1 MTFNKNTK
9 PFCKVCR
16 DAGKTEAEYTSH
28 FVKSEPGP
36 RGKVVCPTLLN
47 LKCTYCQENGHMVS
61 YCIQLQQN
69 KKNKEKTER
78 AFMYQ
83 SKAFHQ
89 PTEKKALANR
99 FDALDEEEELEE
111 GEEKDEFPAL
121 CEPIVVKPESK
132 DKDNSYAVIASKPPV
147 LADKDAIIVADIPII
162 VGKTKIN
169 MSCWADDEL
178 TDDEDDDIRNKYR
191 SHTSANRNRIIVHDN
206 NKYDNMS
213 SDDSYAGYDDDDYYG
228 FHNDAEEYE
237 SDNEYTAE
245 DAWNSIVCP
254 NWKSMRV

>member
-1 MTFNKNTK
+1 MTFNKKPN

-36 RGKVVCPTLLN
+36 KGKVVCPTLLN

-61 YCIQLQQN
+61 YCITLQKN
-69 KKNKEKTER
+69 KKNKEKSER

-83 SKAFHQ
+83 SKAYQ
-89 PTEKKALANR
+89 PTEKKALINR
-99 FDALDEEEELEE
+99 FDALDDEEELEE

-121 CEPIVVKPESK
+121 CEPINAKPEPT
-132 DKDNSYAVIASKPPV
+132 KDNSYAFIASKPPV
-147 LADKDAIIVADIPII
+147 LAEKDAIIVADIPII
-162 VGKTKIN
+162 VGKRKVN

-178 TDDEDDDIRNKYR
+178 SDDEDDDFRSKYR
-191 SHTSANRNRIIVHDN
+191 SNSNRIVVHDD

-213 SDDSYAGYDDDDYYG
+213 DNSYAGYDDDDYY
-228 FHNDAEEYE
+228 NNYEPDEYD
-237 SDNEYTAE
+237 DNEYTDD
-245 DAWNSIVCP
+245 DAWNSIICS
-254 NWKSMRV
+254 NWKSIHGSLAI

>member
-61 YCIQLQQN
+61 YCIALQQN

-121 CEPIVVKPESK
+121 CEPINVKPEPT
-132 DKDNSYAVIASKPPV
+132 KDNSYAVIASKPPV
-147 LADKDAIIVADIPII
+147 LTEKDAIIVADIPII

-178 TDDEDDDIRNKYR
+178 TDDEDDDTRNKYR
-191 SHTSANRNRIIVHDN
+191 RHTSTNRNRIVVHNDSM
-206 NKYDNMS
+206 YDNMS
-213 SDDSYAGYDDDDYYG
+213 TDNSYAGYDDDDYY
-228 FHNDAEEYE
+228 NDNYEPDEYD
-237 SDNEYTAE
+237 DNEYTAE